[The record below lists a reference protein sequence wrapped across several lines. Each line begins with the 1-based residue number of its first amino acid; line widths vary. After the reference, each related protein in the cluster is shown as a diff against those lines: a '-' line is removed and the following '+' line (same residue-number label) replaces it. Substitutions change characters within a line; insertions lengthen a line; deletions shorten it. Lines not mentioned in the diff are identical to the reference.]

1 MSHLKVSATSR
12 FDRSLTG
19 RLSSAIGSAP
29 VRLALWDG
37 SEYCPHGVVPVGT
50 VLIKKRSALLKLLLE
65 PELYFGEGY
74 SAGDIEVE
82 GNLIEMLDAV
92 YRAGARQPSSR
103 WFPALLARWL
113 SWAQANSLS
122 GSRRNIRHH
131 YDIGTSFYQLWLDPQ
146 LVYTCAYFKNPDDT
160 LEDAQIAKMDH
171 VCRKLRLQPGDSVV
185 EAGCGWGALALH
197 MARKY
202 GVTVK
207 AFNISRDQI
216 NYARRRADLERLGA
230 RVEFI
235 EDDYRNLSGTH
246 DAFVSVGMLEHVG
259 LNHYR
264 DFGAVINRCLSKRGR
279 GFIHFIGRNRPKRLS
294 LWTRRR
300 IFPGGYVPALR
311 EALGL
316 LEDWDFS
323 ILDVENLRLHYA
335 RTLQHWLERYE
346 RSRETITEMFSP
358 EFVRMW
364 RLYLTGSIA
373 AFRSGSMQL
382 FQISFA
388 RGSDNAIPW
397 TRDHIY
403 AAHDEN
409 EREKTCI
416 PAMS

>member
-1 MSHLKVSATSR
+1 MSHRTTSATSR
-12 FDRSLTG
+12 LDRSLTS

-37 SEYCPHGVVPVGT
+37 SEYCPNGVVPVGT
-50 VLIKKRSALLKLLLE
+50 VLIKKRSALLKLLLA

-82 GNLIEMLDAV
+82 GNLIEMLDAI
-92 YRAGARQPSSR
+92 YRAGARQPRSR
-103 WFPALLARWL
+103 WFHVFLERWL
-113 SWAQANSLS
+113 TWVQANSLG
-122 GSRRNIRHH
+122 GSRRNIHHH

-146 LVYTCAYFKNPDDT
+146 LVYTCAYFKNPNDT
-160 LEDAQIAKMDH
+160 LENAQIAKMDH
-171 VCRKLRLQPGDSVV
+171 VCRKLCLQPGVSVV

-197 MARKY
+197 MAKHY
-202 GVTVK
+202 GAVVR

-216 NYARRRADLERLGA
+216 SYARRRAELEGLGS

-235 EDDYRNLSGTH
+235 EDDYRNLIGKH

-259 LNHYR
+259 LNRYK
-264 DFGAVINRCLSKRGR
+264 DFGAVIHRCLTKRGR
-279 GFIHFIGRNRPKRLS
+279 GFIHFIGRNRPKMLS
-294 LWTRRR
+294 LWTRLR

-311 EALGL
+311 QALGL
-316 LEDWDFS
+316 LEEWDFS
-323 ILDVENLRLHYA
+323 VLDVENLRLHYA
-335 RTLQHWLERYE
+335 QTLQHWLQRYE
-346 RSRETITEMFSP
+346 CSREKISEMFGP

-382 FQISFA
+382 FQIAFA
-388 RGSDNAIPW
+388 RGSDNTIPW

-403 AAHDEN
+403 RPLDEK
-409 EREKTCI
+409 EPETKWI
-416 PAMS
+416 PAM